1 MPETPAI
8 FQDFASY
15 QLTIRNRSKG
25 TVKQYISDLTLFYK
39 YVICTRSGKNPEIE
53 EDFDSAGISLVDL
66 DLCRSIRTEEI
77 HSFIL
82 YSSMHRGNKPA
93 ALCRKISALK
103 TFYKFLTVTKSYFKE
118 NPTSN
123 IEPPKTKTALPKY
136 LTLEES
142 IDLLNAVSNDTQS
155 KTRERDFCMITLF
168 LNCGIRLSELCGI
181 SLQDIDPNLKSMR
194 VIGKGSKER
203 IVYLND
209 ACRDAMTE
217 YISKREHVEKKDKY
231 ALFLSSRGI
240 RISQRTVEHIIYKYL
255 DMAGLGYRHFSV
267 HKLRHTAAT
276 LMYQEGGVDIR
287 VLKDILGHE
296 SLNTTQIYTHVS
308 NKHMEDAINK
318 NPLANVRKK
327 SNNKK
332 NT

>member
-1 MPETPAI
+1 MSEYPAV
-8 FQDFASY
+8 FRDFASY

-25 TVKQYISDLTLFYK
+25 TVKQYISDLTMFYK
-39 YVICTRSGKNPEIE
+39 YVLTVRNHKNPEDPE
-53 EDFDSAGISLVDL
+53 QFESTSLDDLTL
-66 DLCRSIRTEEI
+66 DLCKSIKTEEI
-77 HSFIL
+77 HAFIL
-82 YSSMHRGNKPA
+82 YTSMYRGNKPA
-93 ALCRKISALK
+93 AMCRKISALK

-118 NPTSN
+118 NPTST
-123 IEPPKTKTALPKY
+123 IEPPKTKTALPKF
-136 LTLEES
+136 LTLDES
-142 IDLLNAVSNDTQS
+142 LELLDAVENDQQS

-181 SLQDIDPNLKSMR
+181 SMQDIDPALKSMR
-194 VIGKGSKER
+194 VLGKGNKER

-209 ACRDAMTE
+209 ACRDAMTDYKSARNKME
-217 YISKREHVEKKDKY
+217 IKDHS
-231 ALFLSSRGI
+231 AFFLSSRGV

-255 DMAGLGYRHFSV
+255 DMAGLGYRHLSV

-308 NKHMEDAINK
+308 NKHMEEAINK
-318 NPLANVRKK
+318 NPLAN
-327 SNNKK
+327 NKK
-332 NT
+332 RNKSK

>member
-1 MPETPAI
+1 MSDYPAV
-8 FQDFASY
+8 FRDFASY

-25 TVKQYISDLTLFYK
+25 TVRQYLSDLSLFYK
-39 YVICTRSGKNPEIE
+39 YILTTRAGKNPEDPE
-53 EDFDSAGISLVDL
+53 QFDSASIDDVSL
-66 DLCRSIRTEEI
+66 DLCKSIRTEEI
-77 HSFIL
+77 HAFIL
-82 YSSMHRGNKPA
+82 YTSMYRGNKPA
-93 ALCRKISALK
+93 AMCRKISALK
-103 TFYKFLTVTKSYFKE
+103 TFYKFLTVTKGYFKE
-118 NPTSN
+118 NPTAN
-123 IEPPKTKTALPKY
+123 IEPPKTKTALPKF
-136 LTLEES
+136 LTLDES
-142 IDLLNAVSNDTQS
+142 LDLLKAVENDSQS

-181 SLQDIDPNLKSMR
+181 SLQDIDPALKSMR
-194 VIGKGSKER
+194 VLGKGNKER

-209 ACRDAMTE
+209 ACRDAMND
-217 YISKREHVEKKDKY
+217 YIEVRKKTEKKDHN
-231 ALFLSSRGI
+231 AFFLSSRGV

-255 DMAGLGYRHFSV
+255 DMAGLGYKHLSV

-318 NPLANVRKK
+318 NPLASNKRKK
-327 SNNKK
+327 NK
-332 NT
+332 

>member
-1 MPETPAI
+1 MSEYPAV
-8 FQDFASY
+8 FRDFASY

-25 TVKQYISDLTLFYK
+25 TVKQYLSDLSMFYK
-39 YVICTRSGKNPEIE
+39 YALTVRAGKNPEDPE
-53 EDFDSAGISLVDL
+53 QFESASLDDITL
-66 DLCRSIRTEEI
+66 DLCKEIRTEEI

-82 YSSMHRGNKPA
+82 YTSMYRGNKPA
-93 ALCRKISALK
+93 AMCRKISALK

-118 NPTSN
+118 NPTAT
-123 IEPPKTKTALPKY
+123 IEPPKTKTALPKF
-136 LTLEES
+136 LTLDES
-142 IDLLNAVSNDTQS
+142 LQLLQAVEDDNQS
-155 KTRERDFCMITLF
+155 KTRARDFCIVTLF

-181 SLQDIDPNLKSMR
+181 SMADIDPNLKSMR
-194 VIGKGSKER
+194 VLGKGNKER

-209 ACRDAMTE
+209 ACRDAMNDYKTARNKME
-217 YISKREHVEKKDKY
+217 IRDLN
-231 ALFLSSRGI
+231 AFFISSRGV

-255 DMAGLGYRHFSV
+255 DMAGFGYRHLSV

-308 NKHMEDAINK
+308 NKHMEEAINK
-318 NPLANVRKK
+318 NPLAT
-327 SNNKK
+327 NKK
-332 NT
+332 KRT